1 MGSKSFAVFAA
12 FLTVLLIGQATIDT
26 MFGRIMA
33 IIGES
38 GVWAVCICTI
48 FNNYREEDD
57 TENDEHKHS

>member
-26 MFGRIMA
+26 MFGRIAA
-33 IIGES
+33 IIGEI

-48 FNNYREEDD
+48 FNNSDNGED
-57 TENDEHKHS
+57 EG

>member
-26 MFGRIMA
+26 MFGRIAA
-33 IIGES
+33 IIGET

>member
-1 MGSKSFAVFAA
+1 MGSKAFFIFAI

-38 GVWAVCICTI
+38 GVWGVCICTI
-48 FNNYREEDD
+48 FNNYKEDD
-57 TENDEHKHS
+57 NESNEHENS